1 MSNQEGKN
9 IVNNSKWNA
18 LLIGLLITLLGW
30 ITNRTLNN
38 IDNSIKDLSSEM
50 KKKIEE
56 IGTVTNGLDVRVSK
70 IEERQRLESEMNS
83 KPLK

>member
-70 IEERQRLESEMNS
+70 IEERQRLESEMNN